1 MLLLSRNSFLLK
13 AAVSTLHHTFRHSVR
28 SIHSSAIVAI
38 AMKRKSVAQSATA
51 TKRAKAATEHAAV
64 TQPGIPLTTPLSKL
78 LDTMH
83 AHLDKVQPRKGN
95 VVHWFRSD
103 LRLQDNRALDA
114 ASQKAKEQGKYLI
127 ALYVVSPQVSLAS
140 VMRLSVGLEVS

>member
-13 AAVSTLHHTFRHSVR
+13 TVVSTLHRSPSHSVR

-64 TQPGIPLTTPLSKL
+64 TQPVIPPTTPLSKL

-83 AHLDKVQPRKGN
+83 SHLNKVPPRKGN

-127 ALYVVSPQVSLAS
+127 ALYVVSPQVSTQVLW
-140 VMRLSVGLEVS
+140 G